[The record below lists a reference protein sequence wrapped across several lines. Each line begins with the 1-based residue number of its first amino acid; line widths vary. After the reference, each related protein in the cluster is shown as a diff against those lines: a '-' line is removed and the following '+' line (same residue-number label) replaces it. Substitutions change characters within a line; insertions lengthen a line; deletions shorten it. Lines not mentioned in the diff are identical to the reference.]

1 MMKYL
6 APLEGCEAAYSI
18 RASLMPTGAFDGY
31 GRTPYNLR
39 PRAVSSAVEHCFHTA
54 GVAGSVPAPPTN
66 KRSRVFHLMPDSPV
80 KLGSPAFLW
89 AGAARGPPGRA
100 GGGGGGRGGGG

>member
-39 PRAVSSAVEHCFHTA
+39 PRAVSSAVKHYLHTTK
-54 GVAGSVPAPPTN
+54 VAGSIPAPPTN
-66 KRSRVFHLMPDSPV
+66 KKTKTKQKKPKNPE
-80 KLGSPAFLW
+80 KIGSPAFLLSK
-89 AGAARGPPGRA
+89 AAHKPPLQS
-100 GGGGGGRGGGG
+100 GG

>member
-54 GVAGSVPAPPTN
+54 GVAGSIPAPPIIIS
-66 KRSRVFHLMPDSPV
+66 SRAILMLPESPV
-80 KLGSPAFLW
+80 IIGCPAFFLSI
-89 AGAARGPPGRA
+89 AAHMPPFLS
-100 GGGGGGRGGGG
+100 GGNWGYRWR